1 MHAIPRAVNS
11 KNNFQC
17 AVCAFRCSKESSYIR
32 HNTTLKHL
40 ERSKRA
46 ESLNGFERI
55 LNGLAPKEPK
65 KEPPSAKIELKIDE
79 MTPIG
84 DDGSFSEKV
93 DLFSDLLGPKPD
105 LLGPPLQA
113 CKRSREQIKKDV
125 DGMFKCKNCNVA
137 YKGRNGLWYHQQK
150 CTNVVV
156 PLVEEHDCK
165 VAVEKETVTHLLTTI
180 MYDIMK
186 NNTEMQKQQQEFFKQ
201 LFANNNAT
209 THMMANAT
217 LPQLPNNNN
226 NNGNKPFNLQLFLN
240 EHCKEAMNLNEFID
254 SMQLTLDDLESVG
267 EQGFVEGISSIII
280 KKLNATEMHMR
291 PIHCSDLK
299 REILYI
305 KQNDKWEKD
314 GPNHDNMRLF
324 VQHIERKNIRLLQA
338 YCQKHPDHM
347 DMDSPFND
355 HYLRLTGEATCATDV
370 HINKVIS
377 RIAKDIMIPK

>member
-1 MHAIPRAVNS
+1 M
-11 KNNFQC
+11 
-17 AVCAFRCSKESSYIR
+17 
-32 HNTTLKHL
+32 TLKHL
-40 ERSKRA
+40 ERTKRA

-55 LNGLAPKEPK
+55 LNGSAPKVPK
-65 KEPPSAKIELKIDE
+65 KELPSGEIETNIDE
-79 MTPIG
+79 MSPNADG
-84 DDGSFSEKV
+84 GSFSDKPA
-93 DLFSDLLGPKPD
+93 LFPALLVPISD

-113 CKRSREQIKKDV
+113 CKDKVREQIKKDV

-150 CTNVVV
+150 CTNDLTTQLNSGSIEDTTTS
-156 PLVEEHDCK
+156 PPPPAL
-165 VAVEKETVTHLLTTI
+165 TTTQLLTTI

-209 THMMANAT
+209 HMMANAT

-226 NNGNKPFNLQLFLN
+226 NNNNGVKPFNLQLFLN

-254 SMQLTLDDLESVG
+254 SINLTLDDLESVG

-355 HYLRLTGEATCATDV
+355 HYLRITGEATCATEV

>member
-1 MHAIPRAVNS
+1 MHAIPRLNRS

-17 AVCAFRCSKESSYIR
+17 AACAFRCSKESSYIR
-32 HNTTLKHL
+32 HNMTLKHL

-65 KEPPSAKIELKIDE
+65 KEPPSGEIELKIDE
-79 MTPIG
+79 MRPTG
-84 DDGSFSEKV
+84 DDGSFSEKPA
-93 DLFSDLLGPKPD
+93 LFSD

-113 CKRSREQIKKDV
+113 CKDKVREQIKKDV
-125 DGMFKCKNCNVA
+125 DGMFKCKNCNIA

-150 CTNVVV
+150 CTND
-156 PLVEEHDCK
+156 PTNTDSIE
-165 VAVEKETVTHLLTTI
+165 ETVTSQPPALTTTQLLTTI

-201 LFANNNAT
+201 LFANNSA
-209 THMMANAT
+209 THMVANAT
-217 LPQLPNNNN
+217 LPQLPNNN
-226 NNGNKPFNLQLFLN
+226 GTKPFNLQLFLN

-254 SMQLTLDDLESVG
+254 SINLTLDDLESVG

-355 HYLRLTGEATCATDV
+355 HYLRITGEATCATEV